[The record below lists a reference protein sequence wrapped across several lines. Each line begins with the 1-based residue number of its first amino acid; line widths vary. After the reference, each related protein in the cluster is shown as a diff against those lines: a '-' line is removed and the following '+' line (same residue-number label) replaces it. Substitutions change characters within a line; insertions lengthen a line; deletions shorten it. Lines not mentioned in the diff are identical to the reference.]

1 MGDVVEEVTYRTE
14 VVAGDDL
21 EPVPENARLQV
32 DVEEHSDQSVLEA
45 RLAYEWLISAVRAR
59 GSAPA
64 PESTTDRRLV
74 LLMSSDLGCGQAFV
88 PVSCLSASDQRRP

>member
-1 MGDVVEEVTYRTE
+1 VGDVVEEVTYRTE

-45 RLAYEWLISAVRAR
+45 RLAYE
-59 GSAPA
+59 
-64 PESTTDRRLV
+64 
-74 LLMSSDLGCGQAFV
+74 
-88 PVSCLSASDQRRP
+88 

>member
-1 MGDVVEEVTYRTE
+1 MSAERTATVAQTADCCAPLGISRAWTYPRDIVVGDVVEEVTYRTE

-45 RLAYEWLISAVRAR
+45 RLA
-59 GSAPA
+59 
-64 PESTTDRRLV
+64 
-74 LLMSSDLGCGQAFV
+74 
-88 PVSCLSASDQRRP
+88 